1 MKKVS
6 AYIKVG
12 LCIIGI
18 PSVLYAQERSVN
30 LSIEKV
36 GNDIIK
42 ATINL
47 KYNNKNIVVVTLDQ
61 QQPSAVAIRSA
72 KGLPYAVIDE
82 TFFPKVTSIINS
94 ITNFSQQF
102 KDLRQPGKTLYYG
115 STKKEII
122 PWELQDTAVQPNSWQ
137 EQLYTITQKEVDDAA
152 AGVFPRVSLRY

>member
-1 MKKVS
+1 MKKVNT
-6 AYIKVG
+6 YIKIG

-18 PSVLYAQERSVN
+18 PSVLYAQEKSIN

-36 GNDIIK
+36 DNDIIK

-61 QQPSAVAIRSA
+61 RQPNAVTIALSA
-72 KGLPYAVIDE
+72 KFPYGVITDA

-102 KDLRQPGKTLYYG
+102 KDMRQPGQTMFYKM
-115 STKKEII
+115 KELI
-122 PWELQDTAVQPNSWQ
+122 PWELQDTSVQPNSWQ

-152 AGVFPRVSLRY
+152 AGVLPRASMR